1 MRVWILSAVAVVAS
15 VHAAESPQIL
25 QNEKQ
30 SVTADTAVLGLRDVI
45 AGMETLRRHS
55 PDTKTTDWRAL
66 NDTVIY
72 SPGESPTADVGGE
85 STDSPSM
92 DIHSPSDHDRLIP
105 LQANDYIGLT
115 LAMIGLILAAGGG
128 IGGGGILVPIYIL
141 ILNFLPKHAIPL
153 SNVTVFGG
161 SIANTL
167 LNWRKRHPVADRP
180 LIDWDLIVVMEPP
193 TLLGALIGANLNK
206 LLPETAIAIMLV
218 VLLVYTSFNTLK
230 KAHSMYQKETS
241 EIKHQNINHRSV
253 EPTAG
258 LFKTDSDNGLE
269 EYFLLND
276 HLRDERDSDSDT
288 SDTGNVGLLL
298 NEIRDPG
305 VERDGDLRNVRLGG
319 QFDEGVDE
327 ASQCSS
333 TVESYTEFGHPLEL
347 QNILDE
353 EKRPKKKNIALIST
367 LFMVVLT
374 INILKG
380 GGAFDSPLGIE
391 CGSASFW
398 VAQIL
403 LLIWICVVS
412 WIGRKMLLKSTA
424 KKTDA
429 GFVYLDEDIRW
440 NRKKTIIYPMISTL
454 AGVAAGLFGIG
465 GGIIKG
471 PLMIALGVHPA
482 VVSLIC
488 KYTAVKSLGRPLVSF
503 SLQGFGNLCLHD
515 TLYFVHCHDN
525 VLRLRADGKRLRY
538 CVLDTR
544 LCQHTSGPEGD
555 ELDFKEDE
563 SVELH
568 RLFNRFRCLTECNL
582 DGLAVRLAPPLSRRR
597 NESIRGHMR
606 LAPNSAL
613 NKIAR

>member
-1 MRVWILSAVAVVAS
+1 MRELILSTVALVVL
-15 VHAAESPQIL
+15 AAESPHIPQY
-25 QNEKQ
+25 EKQ
-30 SVTADTAVLGLRDVI
+30 SVAADTAVLGHSDI
-45 AGMETLRRHS
+45 ISATGTLRTHTH
-55 PDTKTTDWRAL
+55 DTKTTTLRRLL
-66 NDTVIY
+66 NSTITTSPVESRPAEMADAPDAKTTKRRVLNGAVIF
-72 SPGESPTADVGGE
+72 PAEVGGE
-85 STDSPSM
+85 GADSQPSM

-206 LLPETAIAIMLV
+206 LLPETAIAILLV

-241 EIKHQNINHRSV
+241 EIKHRNINHRSV

-258 LFKTDSDNGLE
+258 LFKTESENGLE

-276 HLRDERDSDSDT
+276 HLRDGRDSDSDT
-288 SDTGNVGLLL
+288 SDTGNIGLSL
-298 NEIRDPG
+298 NEIRYPG
-305 VERDGDLRNVRLGG
+305 DVERDGDLRNVRLDE
-319 QFDEGVDE
+319 QSDEGVDE
-327 ASQCSS
+327 ASQGSS
-333 TVESYTEFGHPLEL
+333 TVESYTEFGHTLEL

-353 EKRPKKKNIALIST
+353 EKRPKKKNIALIAT

-380 GGAFDSPLGIE
+380 GGAFESPLGIE

-429 GFVYLDEDIRW
+429 GFAYLDEDIRW
-440 NRKKTIIYPMISTL
+440 NGKKTIIYPMISTL

-482 VVSLIC
+482 VASATSACMILFTSFTATTTFSVYGLMVRDYAIACSILGFVSTLVGQKVMNSILRKTNRSSYIAYSIGFVVLLSAILMALQSVLHLLSAEGGMSQFGGIC
-488 KYTAVKSLGRPLVSF
+488 DS
-503 SLQGFGNLCLHD
+503 H
-515 TLYFVHCHDN
+515 
-525 VLRLRADGKRLRY
+525 
-538 CVLDTR
+538 
-544 LCQHTSGPEGD
+544 
-555 ELDFKEDE
+555 
-563 SVELH
+563 
-568 RLFNRFRCLTECNL
+568 LT
-582 DGLAVRLAPPLSRRR
+582 P
-597 NESIRGHMR
+597 H
-606 LAPNSAL
+606 
-613 NKIAR
+613 